1 MHFSTLAF
9 LAGLFV
15 ASTNA
20 VVTPVPE
27 ICCISGGG
35 PDPCG
40 SVVGKPLLMNPV
52 PLASLPPTSIC
63 CCSAANDLNCRNICG
78 CKYSLTWAWL
88 GFGLT
93 AVAELIANRRSL
105 QRSWYYVPVRRMEAS
120 ECPSIGRVTGVKFG
134 T

>member
-78 CKYSLTWAWL
+78 CHCSARGIMCQCEEWKPVNARVLE
-88 GFGLT
+88 
-93 AVAELIANRRSL
+93 EL
-105 QRSWYYVPVRRMEAS
+105 Q
-120 ECPSIGRVTGVKFG
+120 G
-134 T
+134 